1 MMWRMCKL
9 DSHLTWVNALT
20 LLVHEYV
27 NLNYIWEKEVGDKMI
42 AIEEQMK
49 KVLEEVKV
57 VKEVADQIIGRLLE
71 DEKKKIFD

>member
-1 MMWRMCKL
+1 M
-9 DSHLTWVNALT
+9 
-20 LLVHEYV
+20 
-27 NLNYIWEKEVGDKMI
+27 NYIWEKEVGDKMI

-57 VKEVADQIIGRLLE
+57 VKEVGDQIIGRLLE